1 MRLFISHSHKDE
13 AIYSPLCLALDAAE
27 IPRWDVSS
35 IPAGSSLAED
45 LRIAIESCDICVF
58 LATERSIESPWC
70 LAELGAFWGAAK
82 RVIIYIADPELDD
95 SRMPPQFQGSL
106 WVNSA
111 SQLIEA
117 LQTAKQESFDVFLAS
132 PMAAYDSDDEYEK
145 AYAEVVKVCEAFRNE
160 CEFTVYS
167 AVERCPTRKS
177 FEATDVSVK
186 IDLKAIRMSQYFV
199 MLYPRKIASSIL
211 LEAGFALAMR
221 KNSVYFV
228 NNRNDLP
235 FMLREVSGV
244 FTDVSLQ
251 EQSCSSN
258 YDEIVNSIQINKRRL
273 FDIDAV

>member
-13 AIYSPLCLALDAAE
+13 AIYSPLCLGLDAAE

-35 IPAGSSLAED
+35 IPAGSSLAEE
-45 LRIAIESCDICVF
+45 LRFAIESCDICVF

-82 RVIIYIADPELDD
+82 RVIVYVADPELDE
-95 SRMPPQFQGSL
+95 SRMPPQFQGNL

-111 SQLIEA
+111 SQLFEA
-117 LQTAKQESFDVFLAS
+117 LQTAKKDSYDVFLAS
-132 PMAAYDSDDEYEK
+132 PMAAYDSDEEYEK
-145 AYAEVVKVCEAFRNE
+145 AYAEVVKVCEAFRSD
-160 CEFTVYS
+160 CEFEVYS
-167 AVERCPTRKS
+167 AVEKCPTKRS
-177 FEATDVSVK
+177 FEAADVSVK
-186 IDLKAIRMSQYFV
+186 IDLKAIRNSQYFV

-211 LEAGFALAMR
+211 LEAGFALALR

-228 NNRNDLP
+228 NNRDDLP

-244 FTDVSLQ
+244 FPDVSLQ

-258 YDEIVNSIQINKRRL
+258 YDEIVNTIRINKRRL